1 MFAASSLTL
10 IIALVVLVVLSGFFS
25 GSETGMVSLNRYR
38 LRHLAKKNH
47 KAAIRVERLLSRPD
61 RILGVILIGNT
72 FANVLASAIATVLA
86 VRWAGELGA
95 FLATV
100 ILTVV
105 LLVFSETAP
114 KTFAVMQPERVAY
127 PASLILQWLLRIFYP
142 VVWLINMLANGVLR
156 LFHVPLHRRSVEPLN
171 SDELRSVV
179 NEASGKISSSY
190 QEMLLR
196 ILDLEC
202 ETVADVMVPR
212 SEIYGIDV
220 EQPWDKI
227 VERLVNC
234 PHRYA
239 PLYCEH
245 IDQVMGMVSIRHALK
260 RLAAGQLDKHELMQ
274 LSKDIY
280 FIPETAPLNKQLVYF
295 QQQEKYVG
303 MVVDE
308 YGDIQGVISL
318 KDIVEEVVG
327 EFEQGMRQ
335 GGEEIQPQ
343 SDGSYLLDGG
353 LNLREANRIMGWELP
368 ITGPK
373 TLSGLMIEELESM
386 PTSRLCMRISGY
398 PLEVIR
404 LSGKTIQTVRFWPE
418 RRVSL

>member
-1 MFAASSLTL
+1 MFSASSLTL
-10 IIALVVLVVLSGFFS
+10 VIALVVLVILSGFFS

-86 VRWAGELGA
+86 VRWAGEFGA

-156 LFHVPLHRRSVEPLN
+156 LFHVPLRGHSVEPLN